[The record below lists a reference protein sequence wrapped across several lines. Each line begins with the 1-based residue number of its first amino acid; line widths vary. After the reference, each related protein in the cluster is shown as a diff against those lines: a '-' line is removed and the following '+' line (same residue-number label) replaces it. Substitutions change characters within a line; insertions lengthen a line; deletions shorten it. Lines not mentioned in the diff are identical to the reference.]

1 MHITIAIPSFNR
13 AEYLKKNIAAIMK
26 LNLTSNIKL
35 SICVA
40 NSASTDDTRSYLD
53 ELAKKNQ
60 NVFIFNAQLN
70 DENRNMGC
78 LSSII
83 PDDVDWVWFLGDDDI
98 IVDPD
103 AILKINNLVSQENFS
118 FVHVTQ
124 YRRSKNT
131 KKIVSGSLE
140 ELCNEFGYTDILGWI
155 SSLVVKRCFF
165 VQALKEAQ
173 KKITSEWNR
182 VSAFNQSFFLY
193 KQLFNKKCAFFDAG
207 LVDPQDLKQTKESI
221 KRWAHENM
229 PARYLLVIDD
239 LLELNEMSM
248 LPPKINTIFF
258 RYLNINLWDRWLIYL
273 LNETIRNDIDME
285 IKLSKKKL
293 AEFNYNWEKL
303 MNFCELLVD
312 VNVKKYVLNTIKTS
326 MGLCIKYLFDP
337 SHQDAYRTFI
347 VDHINLLNRSVY
359 DFKSHL

>member
-1 MHITIAIPSFNR
+1 MTQVI
-13 AEYLKKNIAAIMK
+13 
-26 LNLTSNIKL
+26 
-35 SICVA
+35 
-40 NSASTDDTRSYLD
+40 LD

-60 NVFIFNAQLN
+60 NVFIFNEQLN

-83 PDDVDWVWFLGDDDI
+83 PDDVDWVVLGDDDI

-103 AILKINNLVSQENFS
+103 AILKINNLVSRDNFS

-131 KKIVSGSLE
+131 KKIVSGNLE

-155 SSLVVKRCFF
+155 SSLVVKRSFF

-207 LVDPQDLKQTKESI
+207 LVDPQDLKQTNESI
-221 KRWAHENM
+221 KEMGTRKYASSI
-229 PARYLLVIDD
+229 LTIIDD
-239 LLELNEMSM
+239 LLQLKKMGM
-248 LPPKINTIFF
+248 LPSKINTIFSIF
-258 RYLNINLWDRWLIYL
+258 
-273 LNETIRNDIDME
+273 
-285 IKLSKKKL
+285 
-293 AEFNYNWEKL
+293 
-303 MNFCELLVD
+303 
-312 VNVKKYVLNTIKTS
+312 KYYF
-326 MGLCIKYLFDP
+326 MGQIG
-337 SHQDAYRTFI
+337 
-347 VDHINLLNRSVY
+347 
-359 DFKSHL
+359 